1 MEPTISFSAPVAD
14 QGINAPVDIAPVATA
29 PVSPEV
35 PTTNF
40 QPEVPV
46 TVAPQVPQ
54 YESINVFAES
64 ISSSSSNSPNQA
76 VFDIV
81 LSVSWT
87 CPATGDYKTA
97 KILKTIGF
105 DKESL
110 FSQTGAQQV
119 TTVESVQTKPNK
131 TLKTLRELAGIPG
144 KGNFV

>member
-1 MEPTISFSAPVAD
+1 MEPTISFSTPAYAGMV
-14 QGINAPVDIAPVATA
+14 NAPVDIAPVPTV

-35 PTTNF
+35 PTTDF

-54 YESINVFAES
+54 YENINVFAES

-81 LSVSWT
+81 LSVSWN
-87 CPATGDYKTA
+87 CPTTGDYKTA

-110 FSQTGAQQV
+110 FAQTGSQPV
-119 TTVESVQTKPNK
+119 TAVESVQTKPNK